1 MSMLT
6 SLTDSETMDMDGA
19 SLDKNGET
27 MDRDGETID
36 RVCASMDMDGTLE
49 LADETMTRTENV

>member
-1 MSMLT
+1 MIT
-6 SLTDSETMDMDGA
+6 SLTDSETMDMDGS

-49 LADETMTRTENV
+49 LTDETMIGTKTV